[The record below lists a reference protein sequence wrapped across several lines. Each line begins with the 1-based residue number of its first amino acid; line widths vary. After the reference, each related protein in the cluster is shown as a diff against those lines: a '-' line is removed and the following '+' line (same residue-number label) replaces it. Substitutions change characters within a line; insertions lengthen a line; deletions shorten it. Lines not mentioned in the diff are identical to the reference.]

1 MVLRD
6 VLEYLY
12 LSGQYRQLS
21 FPALLDK
28 LFVTNVYD
36 RYIISRG
43 TNDRL
48 NGPWAKTIRRCHR

>member
-36 RYIISRG
+36 RYIMRKKSASV
-43 TNDRL
+43 TSL
-48 NGPWAKTIRRCHR
+48 